1 MREVVIDGIEEH
13 GDPPIAGERFA
24 VTSSAGRVT
33 VYVAGKGAP
42 LLLIHS
48 INAAASAAE
57 VKPLIDLYQTRR
69 QVFSLDL
76 PGFGLSERSDRIY
89 TPRLMTDA
97 IRSVANAIRARNAQ
111 PIDALAVSLSCELLA
126 RAASEEPALFRALA
140 LVSPT
145 GFAGRRALSGHL
157 WDDAG
162 QTMAV
167 CLAERTPVRMGS
179 CDISTTDATGR
190 HSIFSEMNVG
200 ISAN

>member
-97 IRSVANAIRARNAQ
+97 IRSVANAIRARNAR

-126 RAASEEPALFRALA
+126 RAASEEPALFRTLA

-145 GFAGRRALSGHL
+145 GFAGRRALRGASG
-157 WDDAG
+157 
-162 QTMAV
+162 
-167 CLAERTPVRMGS
+167 
-179 CDISTTDATGR
+179 TTRAKPWLYASLKGPR
-190 HSIFSEMNVG
+190 SGWGAAIFRQLTRPG
-200 ISAN
+200 AIRYFLK